1 MKLCH
6 KQEINNFFQKR
17 ISTYDFPMFCENEMN
32 LYPTTHTISPAIP
45 TATCTTATS
54 MKSIPSKYINTT
66 KNDNNNP
73 ITNYS
78 TFINVTTFD
87 NSNCPLNRNENNVE
101 QNAQYSFSQLPAA
114 MPQNSQSRVNCDNI
128 SGASNRNPLCCKPSS
143 RGKVLNYNDHNISL
157 SKSNYNTNNNNN
169 KNNNNGGNYSISN
182 FNNNQNNRNNI
193 AASNNDSDNNARGND
208 RSYKSHLKNY
218 HADNDEV
225 IDLTMKVPV
234 SEMYNDDIDYM
245 NNYLRSLPD
254 YNELNNK
261 INQEYQKCEE
271 MYDRLQTINSGLKN
285 NPLAKSNSCQ
295 SIPNKR
301 FAQNNQKPN
310 ESLQNKISRSTS
322 SSTIPQN
329 FRNENFDLNKH
340 SYIPISKPEINL
352 TSYQPIPKGHG
363 ILQKSSSNSAVNRTN
378 AKQYLNNYWSDNIA
392 KTNQQKLGWNYS
404 KIMAGSKE
412 DLRTKVEVPAPNF
425 KLQKNLSLSQLDKR
439 LRQDLS
445 KEELYN
451 LICNENPPK
460 KETSKVE
467 VENARSQPN
476 KFASFLKPL
485 SKSISQTS
493 VQTVL
498 SKPLIKSS
506 SKSNIPG
513 FFRPLC
519 KSSSNTHVFTQNQPL
534 STTPTE
540 TFVQKGL
547 AKSSSSSC
555 VLGINKPQP
564 VTQPFF
570 LRKNE
575 SCSTLTSP
583 NIWSSTSIAKTND
596 MSSAQKQIYR
606 NNELLKNIQASSHS
620 NLSLNKPQTPTRAEN
635 FFVTQVVPQPNKVV
649 VNYPPFTKISTIQ
662 IPLNGNL
669 PSALGDPIPGS
680 SNDSNKQSSEAQ
692 RQLGGYKAKTY
703 TKTDHS
709 MKAKQSQPQQQLNPV
724 TTSNNQK
731 DKHEAVMQIDFNDNI
746 NYTQHYAMQQP
757 LKNPTN
763 LISDGKKC
771 TPNNHLDRL
780 NQQNFDK
787 HEPIR
792 PTTTNTGF
800 DFVDDLMAM
809 QQKGVYTA
817 TNNNANNGTIQID
830 AQTVR
835 SALVKNASS
844 SQHDEMK
851 KTDSIATSVPYMNQS
866 KNSVGNTS
874 RSNNSSVNALATSS
888 SSNKIAEL
896 SRRNNRSHENY
907 NAAKLA
913 TSSNS
918 CNDMQH
924 NYQKQQ
930 QRHQQ
935 TQHQL
940 LQQTIKH
947 SISGTQLDE
956 NSKLLATG
964 GSWLESDL
972 NNYGQLILD
981 SPLSCTISTTE
992 VASLYFCYVFRVV
1005 GFLIIADRNSKTTFF
1020 DLCLQFFLLAYTIRY
1035 VVFLFNFFI
1044 FDTYRA
1050 IDFLKK
1056 KHFVLCR
1063 HVVYANFV
1071 LIHLHNTFL

>member
-45 TATCTTATS
+45 TATCTAATTS
-54 MKSIPSKYINTT
+54 MKSIPSKYINT

-87 NSNCPLNRNENNVE
+87 NSNCPVNRNENNVE
-101 QNAQYSFSQLPAA
+101 PNAAQYSFGQLPAT
-114 MPQNSQSRVNCDNI
+114 MPQNSQIRVCDNI
-128 SGASNRNPLCCKPSS
+128 SGASSRNPLCCKPSS
-143 RGKVLNYNDHNISL
+143 RGKVLNYTDHNINL
-157 SKSNYNTNNNNN
+157 SKSNYNNNNNN
-169 KNNNNGGNYSISN
+169 TGNYSISN
-182 FNNNQNNRNNI
+182 FNNNPNNRNNVPS
-193 AASNNDSDNNARGND
+193 SNNESDNNTRGND

-271 MYDRLQTINSGLKN
+271 MYDRLQSINSGLKN

-301 FAQNNQKPN
+301 FAQNNPNKPN

-340 SYIPISKPEINL
+340 SYIPVSKPEINL
-352 TSYQPIPKGHG
+352 KSYQPIPKGHG

-392 KTNQQKLGWNYS
+392 KTSQQKLGWNYS

-412 DLRTKVEVPAPNF
+412 DLRTKAEVPAPNF

-460 KETSKVE
+460 LEPSKIE
-467 VENARSQPN
+467 VESARSPPN

-485 SKSISQTS
+485 SKSISQSS

-555 VLGINKPQP
+555 VLGNNKPLP
-564 VTQPFF
+564 ITQPFF

-575 SCSTLTSP
+575 SCSTLMSP
-583 NIWSSTSIAKTND
+583 NIWSSTSISTTND

-606 NNELLKNIQASSHS
+606 NNELLKNIQSSHS

-662 IPLNGNL
+662 IPINGNL
-669 PSALGDPIPGS
+669 PSALGDPIPPQSGI
-680 SNDSNKQSSEAQ
+680 DSNKQSVELQ
-692 RQLGGYKAKTY
+692 RQLGGFKPKSY

-709 MKAKQSQPQQQLNPV
+709 MKAKQSQQQQQLNPV
-724 TTSNNQK
+724 TNANNQK

-746 NYTQHYAMQQP
+746 NYTQHYAMQQS

-763 LISDGKKC
+763 LISDSKKC

-792 PTTTNTGF
+792 PTTANTGF

-809 QQKGVYTA
+809 QQKGVYTT
-817 TNNNANNGTIQID
+817 TNNNTPNGTIQID
-830 AQTVR
+830 APTTTVR
-835 SALVKNASS
+835 SALVTNAPN

-851 KTDSIATSVPYMNQS
+851 KTDSIATSVPYTNQA
-866 KNSVGNTS
+866 KNSVGNIS
-874 RSNNSSVNALATSS
+874 RSNNSSANALATSS
-888 SSNKIAEL
+888 NSNKIEL

-913 TSSNS
+913 SSINS

-930 QRHQQ
+930 RHHQTQQHQQ
-935 TQHQL
+935 QQQQQL
-940 LQQTIKH
+940 LQPTIKH

-972 NNYGQLILD
+972 NSYGQLILD
-981 SPLSCTISTTE
+981 SPLSCTISTE
-992 VASLYFCYVFRVV
+992 VAS
-1005 GFLIIADRNSKTTFF
+1005 I
-1020 DLCLQFFLLAYTIRY
+1020 
-1035 VVFLFNFFI
+1035 
-1044 FDTYRA
+1044 
-1050 IDFLKK
+1050 
-1056 KHFVLCR
+1056 
-1063 HVVYANFV
+1063 
-1071 LIHLHNTFL
+1071 